1 VVVDRYAEAG
11 YDFIALTDHFRREYG
26 FPVTDTRHLRRDGFT
41 TLIGSELHAP
51 GPELSA
57 EWHIIA
63 VGLPLDFPPLL
74 PGETGR
80 LLARRA
86 REAGA
91 FVGIAH
97 PAASLVSVAEAES
110 IDAAH
115 SVETH
120 NELADRED
128 RADSWH
134 LYDVLL
140 ARGHRLTAY
149 AADDAHFQPQDPPG
163 HRSWVQVKAPSLDPG
178 ALLTALLDGAFYSST
193 GPEILDVNRDGDHVH
208 VRCSPAR
215 QVLLTGGAP
224 GCRLVTGHDV
234 TECVLPIGDLAEA
247 SHLRVTVVDSR
258 GHRAWSNPLWRD

>member
-1 VVVDRYAEAG
+1 MDRYAGAG
-11 YDFIALTDHFRREYG
+11 YDFVALTDHFRREYG

-41 TLIGSELHAP
+41 TLIGAELHAP

-57 EWHIIA
+57 EWHLIA
-63 VGLPLDFPPLL
+63 VGLPLDFGPLL

-86 REAGA
+86 RAAGA

-115 SVETH
+115 AVETH
-120 NELADRED
+120 NELASREG

-140 ARGHRLTAY
+140 TRGHRLTAF
-149 AADDAHFQPQDPPG
+149 AADDAHFQPHDPPG
-163 HRSWVQVKAPSLDPG
+163 CRSWVQVKAASLEPG
-178 ALLTALLDGAFYSST
+178 ALLAALLTGAFYSST
-193 GPEILDVNRDGDHVH
+193 GPEILDVSHDGDGVR

-215 QVLLTGGAP
+215 QVLLTGGVP
-224 GCRLVTGHDV
+224 GCELVTGHDL
-234 TECVLPIGDLAEA
+234 TECVLPVGHLAAA
-247 SHLRVTVVDSR
+247 SHLRVTVVDDR
-258 GHRAWSNPLWRD
+258 GGRAWCNPFWHD